1 MLGTKYV
8 ISALIVASGIA
19 ISIVRGQSETEP
31 TIERIDAAFD
41 RLISPEARAEKIVDG
56 FQFLEGPVWVRNS
69 GFLLFSELRDN
80 AILKWT
86 PDGNV
91 SVFRK
96 PVFAGTFPEGA
107 LMGPNGLTLDPLGRL
122 ITAEHGGRR
131 ITRAAISRDGKIA
144 TDQPVKVLADRYE
157 GKRLNSPNDVV
168 SRRNGDLYFT
178 DPVGLFR
185 SYPRNASDPPKP
197 ELDFGGLYRLTTTG
211 KLELL
216 ARDIPFPNGL
226 AFSPDDKRLYVS
238 SSAPRKEWMVYDVNP
253 DGGIQNGRVFLDVTN
268 EPGQNVPDGMKI
280 DQQGNLYASGPGGLW
295 VISSDAKHLGT
306 IRVPGGV
313 SNCAF
318 GETDGRTL
326 FFTTSTS
333 VYRLRLK
340 IGGRAP

>member
-144 TDQPVKVLADRYE
+144 TDQPGFA
-157 GKRLNSPNDVV
+157 
-168 SRRNGDLYFT
+168 
-178 DPVGLFR
+178 
-185 SYPRNASDPPKP
+185 
-197 ELDFGGLYRLTTTG
+197 
-211 KLELL
+211 
-216 ARDIPFPNGL
+216 
-226 AFSPDDKRLYVS
+226 
-238 SSAPRKEWMVYDVNP
+238 
-253 DGGIQNGRVFLDVTN
+253 
-268 EPGQNVPDGMKI
+268 I
-280 DQQGNLYASGPGGLW
+280 DES
-295 VISSDAKHLGT
+295 VDELGT
-306 IRVPGGV
+306 HLTLPPWLESNRSRIERVLPPLNLSV
-313 SNCAF
+313 S
-318 GETDGRTL
+318 
-326 FFTTSTS
+326 
-333 VYRLRLK
+333 LR
-340 IGGRAP
+340 AVV

>member
-1 MLGTKYV
+1 M
-8 ISALIVASGIA
+8 IVASGFA
-19 ISIVRGQSETEP
+19 ISRVRGQSQTDP
-31 TIERIDAAFD
+31 TFERIDAAFD
-41 RLISPEARAEKIVDG
+41 RLISPDARAEKIVDG
-56 FQFLEGPVWVRNS
+56 FRFLEGPVWMRGS
-69 GFLLFSELRDN
+69 GSLLFSELHDN
-80 AILKWT
+80 AILQWT
-86 PDGNV
+86 PDGKV

-107 LMGPNGLTLDPLGRL
+107 LMGPNGLTLDSKGRL

-131 ITRAAISRDGKIA
+131 ITRARISRDGKIA
-144 TDQPVKVLADRYE
+144 TDEEVEILADRYE

-168 SRRNGDLYFT
+168 SRSNGDLYFT

-185 SYPRNASDPPKP
+185 SYPRNAIDPPKP
-197 ELDFGGLYRLTTTG
+197 ELEFGGLYRLTTGG

-226 AFSPDDKRLYVS
+226 AFSPDEKRLYVS
-238 SSAPRKEWMVYDVNP
+238 SSAPRKEWMIYDVKP
-253 DGGIQNGRVFLDVTN
+253 DGGIQNGRVLLDVTK

-280 DQQGNLYASGPGGLW
+280 DLEGNLYASGPGGLW
-295 VISSDAKHLGT
+295 VISPDAKHLGT

-318 GETDGRTL
+318 GDTDSRTL

-333 VYRLRLK
+333 VWRLRLE
-340 IGGRAP
+340 IGGRVP